1 MQEKVNMSST
11 LTDIGTLVAAGVAFI
26 VAALNYHKYKILT
39 VQYAEVQTPYASTV
53 AVYRKW
59 YSQP

>member
-1 MQEKVNMSST
+1 MSST
-11 LTDIGTLVAAGVAFI
+11 LADIGMLVVAVVAFI
-26 VAALNYHKYKILT
+26 VADLNYHKYKILT

-53 AVYRKW
+53 AVYREW